1 MNNLISSFK
10 TKGLTLSLG
19 LSLILAGCGGDS
31 SSSNDLTIT
40 TRVGIIAT
48 ASDDY
53 ASGEVELAAIEE
65 SNITASGGYFS
76 GISDI
81 AVNGYGQNY
90 YLLRKFWADQVL
102 KVNVENPAAEVW
114 QASALNRG
122 ETGSANPYQLIFVDE
137 TKAYLLRY
145 DQDTA
150 WIVDPSAT
158 QASEFFK
165 GNTLDLSNYVPADSN
180 GAPGMSSGV
189 VVDGKLFITLQR
201 LDGNFQP
208 TNESYVAVF
217 DTATDAEIET
227 NADENDNLKGIPLIG
242 QNPGGIQHLEG
253 TGVIVH
259 NIGSYST
266 TNGTSLDLVDPAT
279 YTVTSMIGDAEIDTQ
294 ISDAVIVSSTKGYIL
309 NYASFQSIS
318 LQSFDPSQGASSLT
332 TVGSFSNADFRDIE
346 LSPEGR
352 LWLADARVNNPGIR
366 VINTSDDTEADFVET
381 SLLPIDISFAE
392 INDTF

>member
-1 MNNLISSFK
+1 MTYPISNFK

-31 SSSNDLTIT
+31 SSSDDLTIT

-53 ASGEVELAAIEE
+53 ASGEVELAAIDD
-65 SNITASGGYFS
+65 SGMTASGGYFS

-81 AVNGYGQNY
+81 SVQGYGQNY
-90 YLLRKFWADQVL
+90 FLLRKFGADQVL
-102 KVNVENPAAEVW
+102 KIDIENPATEIW
-114 QASALNRG
+114 QTSALAQG
-122 ETGSANPYQLIFVDE
+122 ETDSANPYQLVFVNE

-145 DQDTA
+145 NKDTV

-158 QASEFFK
+158 QASEFFT
-165 GNTLDLSNYVPADSN
+165 GETLDLSDYLPADTT
-180 GAPGMSSGV
+180 GAPGISSGV

-201 LDGNFQP
+201 LDGSYQP
-208 TNESYVAVF
+208 SNRSYVAVF
-217 DTATDAEIET
+217 DTATDTEIET
-227 NADENDNLKGIPLIG
+227 NADATDALKGIPLIG
-242 QNPGGIQHLEG
+242 TNPSGIQYLEG
-253 TGVIVH
+253 TGVIVN

-266 TNGTSLDLVDPAT
+266 AAGSSLDLVDPVNFSIT
-279 YTVTSMIGDAEIDTQ
+279 PMIADEDINTQ
-294 ISDAVIVSSTKGYIL
+294 ISDAVIVSATKGYIL
-309 NYASFQSIS
+309 EYAGYQSIS

-332 TVGSFSNADFRDIE
+332 TVGSYSGADFRDIE

-366 VINTSDDTEADFVET
+366 VINISDNTEADFIET
-381 SLLPIDISFAE
+381 SLLPQDISFAE